1 MAALLC
7 KIVKRMTVVVSMNSK
22 QMILATLLINMKW
35 VTSKPFLDYNVTLV
49 QQLYPQLGNNVCV
62 ILGICA

>member
-7 KIVKRMTVVVSMNSK
+7 EIVKRMTMVVSMNSK
-22 QMILATLLINMKW
+22 QMILAMLLITMKW
-35 VTSKPFLDYNVTLV
+35 VTSKPFLDYNITLV

-62 ILGICA
+62 ILGIFA

>member
-7 KIVKRMTVVVSMNSK
+7 EIVKRMMMVVSMNSK
-22 QMILATLLINMKW
+22 QMILAMLLITMKW
-35 VTSKPFLDYNVTLV
+35 VTSKPFLDYNITLV

-62 ILGICA
+62 ILGIFA